1 MFFWRCKNAKSVF
14 INKKGRKNSELDED
28 KRQIQGLPKKLETK
42 RKDTVKFTQSLH
54 QIEIT
59 LINFI

>member
-28 KRQIQGLPKKLETK
+28 KRQIQGLPKNQKPSAK
-42 RKDTVKFTQSLH
+42 IQ
-54 QIEIT
+54 
-59 LINFI
+59 